1 MNFNDELYHYG
12 VLGMK
17 WGVRRGNYS
26 KSFRK
31 SAQKKDRLDASAARN
46 KNRAQYTRDVAKARY
61 GYGSSIMDL
70 AAHTL
75 AAKGFDARSKSKS
88 KKADKWQKQ
97 MEKTFANVPAAA
109 ITSDDLKKG
118 QRYAYMLKQG

>member
-1 MNFNDELYHYG
+1 MDFDNELCHYG

-26 KSFRK
+26 KAFRK
-31 SAQKKDRLDASAARN
+31 AARKKDRLDASAARN
-46 KNRAQYTRDVAKARY
+46 KSRAQYVRDVAKARY

-75 AAKGFDARSKSKS
+75 AAKGLDARSRSKT
-88 KKADKWQKQ
+88 KKAEKWQKQ